1 MLHSPRDCADT
12 LAYTQGVISVVYQC
26 YTMYARQAHVRR
38 WEFEMV
44 STPNPNDDRPVTM
57 ADLRWFA
64 EMLNKR
70 IDDLQRSQFMLFL
83 LVLALMGGMVSVMV
97 AVFG

>member
-1 MLHSPRDCADT
+1 
-12 LAYTQGVISVVYQC
+12 
-26 YTMYARQAHVRR
+26 
-38 WEFEMV
+38 MV